1 MFPFCLIC
9 RTKNKASVV
18 TVQKKEVGIQT
29 PHVPSDELFLI
40 PWQFPAGGHVSFN
53 SYIQLSCWRDK
64 LQDHS
69 QWVNNAE
76 KELYSSIRKNF
87 LTIGAVKQAEQRM
100 TALWGGR
107 ATQRGCIKYL
117 FEMLWGSDT
126 QAWASWVSDLII
138 CSNENLH
145 F

>member
-1 MFPFCLIC
+1 M
-9 RTKNKASVV
+9 
-18 TVQKKEVGIQT
+18 
-29 PHVPSDELFLI
+29 
-40 PWQFPAGGHVSFN
+40 
-53 SYIQLSCWRDK
+53 
-64 LQDHS
+64 
-69 QWVNNAE
+69 NNAE

-126 QAWASWVSDLII
+126 QAGASRVSDLII